1 MTDIVSCQVYRAM
14 RQDEMYVY
22 IRDDLSPDNLPKD
35 LLLLV
40 KQLEPVM
47 GLELSPDRKL
57 AREDVKQV
65 IDNLKSQGYHL
76 QMPPDPLQPNLHQGD

>member
-1 MTDIVSCQVYRAM
+1 MSTMVSCQVYRAT
-14 RQDEMYVY
+14 REDEMYVY
-22 IRDDLSPDNLPKD
+22 IRDDLEPDNLPKE

-57 AREDVKQV
+57 AREDVNQV
-65 IDNLKSQGYHL
+65 IENLQQQGYHL
-76 QMPPDPLQPNLHQGD
+76 QMPPDPLQPQLHQGD